1 MKPLDTNPDA
11 AAEEALNESQRLRLR
26 VTCQYVDRLLGEIET
41 ILQTANTR
49 SPFGRYVVD
58 LSLPQTQLI
67 EDYISRVR
75 RQLLRSLAWQK
86 MEPSAPAILASHAIL
101 THLSF
106 IDIAVEELRP
116 RYMRGSGPV
125 HETVAGELNG
135 VVHELRSL
143 LEGMSHLLR
152 QDDRDGL
159 EGRLDR
165 LQQADADVSLLQTI
179 AGVIRRH
186 GLVEFRGRL
195 EAMTARLEDGRF
207 EIAFFGRVSSGKS
220 SLLNALLGAEVLP
233 VGINPITAVP
243 TKLQAGAISRATLAF
258 ADGRRQEI
266 PLEQL
271 PCFVTEEG
279 NPGNTRNIMKV
290 VAEVPSPRLREG
302 IVLVDTPGLG
312 SLARQ
317 GARETLA
324 YLPSADLGVL
334 LIDAGAT
341 LSDEDLGTLRL
352 LYQAGIP
359 SLILLSKAD
368 LLSPE
373 DMHRAQSYIR
383 EHLQQ
388 QLGIAM
394 AIHPVSARQ
403 SHAALLDQF
412 YLTIL
417 LPQFDRATALR
428 GKSASRKIAAL
439 REAVTGAI
447 ETMLDRN
454 KVHGSLNTAKLEEL
468 ETELR
473 RSIGLIGEQP
483 RVFEHDLLQLQEG
496 CDRALN
502 EVTQL
507 AFRWAQASGNTV
519 IPQLQISEWVHDFVD
534 RLMNAPIQRLRDTS
548 EAAIHVL
555 QQIAGALDVADV
567 PSLSDVAMLFR
578 GLPRFELAHLTTSV
592 AIRHWAIFGETV
604 ARVRIHSQLREQ
616 LRTRLQNELRAY
628 GRVFHQWVQQ
638 TTHKMERLVNSYAD
652 GYRVQIQRLAGAA
665 EENVDVEQLRR
676 DLGSLL
682 RSGNVVARQD

>member
-11 AAEEALNESQRLRLR
+11 AAKEALNESQRLRLR

-49 SPFGRYVVD
+49 SPFGKYMVD

-86 MEPSAPAILASHAIL
+86 MEPPTPAILASHAIL

-106 IDIAVEELRP
+106 IEIAVEELRP

-143 LEGMSHLLR
+143 LEGMSQLLR
-152 QDDRDGL
+152 QDDRAGL

-165 LQQADADVSLLQTI
+165 LQQAGADVSLLQTI

-243 TKLQAGAISRATLAF
+243 TKLQRGATSRAMLTF

-266 PLEQL
+266 ALQEL
-271 PCFVTEEG
+271 ACFVTEEG
-279 NPGNTRNIMKV
+279 NPGNTRNIMRV
-290 VAEVPSPRLREG
+290 VAEVPSPKLREG

-312 SLARQ
+312 SLARR

-352 LYQAGIP
+352 LYQAAIP

-383 EHLQQ
+383 EHLKR
-388 QLGIAM
+388 QLGIAP
-394 AIHPVSARQ
+394 AVHPVSARQ

-412 YLTIL
+412 YRMTL

-428 GKSASRKIAAL
+428 GESASRKIAAL

-502 EVTQL
+502 EVTHL
-507 AFRWAQASGNTV
+507 AFRWTQATRNTV

-534 RLMNAPIQRLRDTS
+534 RQMKAPIQRLRDTS
-548 EAAIHVL
+548 EAAIQVL

-567 PSLSDVAMLFR
+567 PSQSEVAMLFR
-578 GLPRFELAHLTTSV
+578 DLPRFELAHLTTSV
-592 AIRHWAIFGETV
+592 AIWHWAIFGETV

-638 TTHKMERLVNSYAD
+638 TTHKLERLVNSYAD

-665 EENVDVEQLRR
+665 QENVDVEQLSR

>member
-1 MKPLDTNPDA
+1 MKPLETTPA
-11 AAEEALNESQRLRLR
+11 ATAKEALNESQLLRLR

-41 ILQTANTR
+41 ILQTANNR
-49 SPFGRYVVD
+49 SPFGKYAVD
-58 LSLPQTQLI
+58 LSPPQSQLI

-75 RQLLRSLAWQK
+75 QQLVRSLAWQQIV
-86 MEPSAPAILASHAIL
+86 PAAPTILASHAIL

-125 HETVAGELNG
+125 HEIVAGELNG
-135 VVHELRSL
+135 VVYELRSL
-143 LEGMSHLLR
+143 LKGMSHLLL
-152 QDDRDGL
+152 QGDHACL
-159 EGRLDR
+159 EQRLDR
-165 LQQADADVSLLQTI
+165 LQQAGAEVSLLQEI
-179 AGVIRRH
+179 AEVIRRH

-233 VGINPITAVP
+233 VGVNPITAVP
-243 TKLQAGAISRATLAF
+243 TKLQAGAASRATMTF

-266 PLEQL
+266 PLEEL

-279 NPGNTRNIMKV
+279 NPGNTRNLLTV
-290 VAEVPSPRLREG
+290 VAEIPSSRLREG

-312 SLARQ
+312 SLARR

-352 LYQAGIP
+352 LYELAIP
-359 SLILLSKAD
+359 SLILLSKTD

-373 DMHRAQSYIR
+373 DTQSAQSYIR

-388 QLGIAM
+388 QLGISPP
-394 AIHPVSARQ
+394 IHPVSARQ
-403 SHAALLDQF
+403 SHAVLLDQF
-412 YLTIL
+412 YRTIL

-428 GKSASRKIAAL
+428 RESASRKIAAL

-447 ETMLDRN
+447 VTMLDRS
-454 KVHGSLNTAKLEEL
+454 KVHCSLNTTKLEEL
-468 ETELR
+468 ETDLR
-473 RSIGLIGEQP
+473 RSIGIIGEQP

-496 CDRALN
+496 CDRALDD
-502 EVTQL
+502 VSQL
-507 AFRWAQASGNTV
+507 AFRWTQATGNSV

-534 RLMNAPIQRLRDTS
+534 RQMAAPIQRLRDNS
-548 EAAIHVL
+548 QAAVQVL
-555 QQIAGALDVADV
+555 QQIAAALDVADV
-567 PSLSDVAMLFR
+567 PSLSDVTALFR
-578 GLPRFELAHLTTSV
+578 DLPRFELVPLTTSV
-592 AIRHWAIFGETV
+592 AISHRAIFGERV
-604 ARVRIHSQLREQ
+604 ALMRIRSKLREQ
-616 LRTRLQNELRAY
+616 LRSLLQDELRAY
-628 GRVFHQWVQQ
+628 GSLFHRWVQQ
-638 TTHKMERLVNSYAD
+638 TTHKLERLVSSYAD
-652 GYRVQIQRLAGAA
+652 GYRVQTQRLAGTA
-665 EENVDVEQLRR
+665 EGTVDTEQLRR
-676 DLGSLL
+676 DLASLL
-682 RSGNVVARQD
+682 R